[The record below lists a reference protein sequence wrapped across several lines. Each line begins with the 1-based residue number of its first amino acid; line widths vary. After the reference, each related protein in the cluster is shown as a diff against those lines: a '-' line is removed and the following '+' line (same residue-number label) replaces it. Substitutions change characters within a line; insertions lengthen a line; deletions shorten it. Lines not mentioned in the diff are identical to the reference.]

1 MAKGE
6 APRKLGL
13 FIAAGSG
20 AALIAY
26 ALIMSIWKHLNIS
39 YNLSALSQVV
49 KPFDGT
55 LLHFCLLTVYN
66 TSYSSQKDDLA
77 QKISAILRAPIDGG
91 SKMVIFLYFPVS

>member
-26 ALIMSIWKHLNIS
+26 ALMVSIWKHITFLIICLPYRRWCNR
-39 YNLSALSQVV
+39 
-49 KPFDGT
+49 FDGT

-66 TSYSSQKDDLA
+66 TSSSSQKDDLA